1 MNSQKN
7 SSSSFIAKLHKSRGI
22 LLDILESRGFVTEDY
37 KYFGISEIQMMF
49 NNKQLDMLLEN
60 PKNKKKIYVKY
71 HMATLNQTKI
81 YEYIDDIYH
90 LEDMLKPN
98 DELLIILKDQNINLT
113 LEEIMN
119 FVYIKDK
126 IFVNVRKIQ
135 HYLFNHLEHIY
146 VPPHRIMTE
155 QEKKIHYEKYK
166 ITDDKQLPEIS
177 RFDATA
183 SIIGLR
189 PGELCEITRPSTTS
203 ILSKYYRLCK

>member
-7 SSSSFIAKLHKSRGI
+7 SSSSFISKLHKSRGI
-22 LLDILESRGFVTEDY
+22 LLDILERRGFVTEDY

-60 PKNKKKIYVKY
+60 QKNKKKIYVKY
-71 HMATLNQTKI
+71 HMSTLNQTKI

-90 LEDMLKPN
+90 LEEMLKPT
-98 DELLIILKDQNINLT
+98 DELLIILKDQNINST

-126 IFVNVRKIQ
+126 IFVNVRKIKN
-135 HYLFNHLEHIY
+135 YLFNHLDHIY

-166 ITDDKQLPEIS
+166 ITDDNQLPEIS

>member
-22 LLDILESRGFVTEDY
+22 LLDILERRGFVTEDY

-135 HYLFNHLEHIY
+135 HYLFNHLDHIY

-155 QEKKIHYEKYK
+155 QEKKFIMKNIK
-166 ITDDKQLPEIS
+166 LRTINNFQKFQDLMQL
-177 RFDATA
+177 RV
-183 SIIGLR
+183 
-189 PGELCEITRPSTTS
+189 
-203 ILSKYYRLCK
+203 LSD

>member
-22 LLDILESRGFVTEDY
+22 LLDILERRGFVTEDY

-135 HYLFNHLEHIY
+135 HYLFNHLDHIY

>member
-49 NNKQLDMLLEN
+49 NNKQLDMLLGN

-135 HYLFNHLEHIY
+135 HYLFNHLDHIY

>member
-135 HYLFNHLEHIY
+135 HYLFNHLDHIY

>member
-1 MNSQKN
+1 MNPKN
-7 SSSSFIAKLHKSRGI
+7 SSSSFISKLYKSRGI
-22 LLDILESRGFVTEDY
+22 LLDILERRGFVTDDY
-37 KYFGISEIQMMF
+37 KYFGISEIQLMH

-60 PKNKKKIYVKY
+60 PKNKQKIYVKY
-71 HMATLNQTKI
+71 HMSTLNQTKI

-90 LEDMLKPN
+90 LEEMLKPT
-98 DELLIILKDQNINLT
+98 DELLIILKDQNINAT

-126 IFVNVRKIQ
+126 IFINVRKIK
-135 HYLFNHLEHIY
+135 HYLFNHLDHIY

>member
-22 LLDILESRGFVTEDY
+22 LLDILERRGFVTEDY

-49 NNKQLDMLLEN
+49 NNKHLDMLLEN
-60 PKNKKKIYVKY
+60 TKNKKKIYVKY

-135 HYLFNHLEHIY
+135 HYLFNHLDHIY

>member
-1 MNSQKN
+1 MNYQKN

-22 LLDILESRGFVTEDY
+22 LLDILARRGIVTEDY

-135 HYLFNHLEHIY
+135 HYLFNHLDHIY

>member
-7 SSSSFIAKLHKSRGI
+7 SSSSFISKLHKSRGI
-22 LLDILESRGFVTEDY
+22 LLDILEKRGFDTEDY
-37 KYFGISEIQMMF
+37 KYYGISEIQLMF

-60 PKNKKKIYVKY
+60 KKNKKKIYIKY
-71 HMATLNQTKI
+71 HLSTLNQQKI

-90 LEDMLKPN
+90 LEEMLQPT
-98 DELLIILKDQNINLT
+98 DELLIIIKNQNINTT

-119 FVYIKDK
+119 FVFIKDK
-126 IFVNVRKIQ
+126 IFVNVRKIK
-135 HYLFNHLEHIY
+135 HYLFNHLDHIY
-146 VPPHRIMTE
+146 VPPHRIMTK
-155 QEKKIHYEKYK
+155 QEKKVHYEKYK
-166 ITDDKQLPEIS
+166 ITDDSQLPEIS

>member
-1 MNSQKN
+1 MISQKN

-135 HYLFNHLEHIY
+135 HYLFNHLDHIY